1 MADFTPEQIRQLRE
15 ELEQLNRL
23 KQQGLDYDRERQL
36 LLDAFL
42 DSQNKTA
49 KNVADQVLNLQ
60 AYNEHLKNLG
70 NTIEANLLKRE
81 AAKELISEQIRLNQT
96 LIESGAENGDELLK
110 NISKLQDQLEKQET
124 ILDVQKEMN
133 KDMRQTT
140 SLVQAAEKAAAKM
153 ALSFQNPTMALGQ
166 MNVGFQK
173 LGGFLTGKFI
183 DGFASMITSFD
194 EASKAFETQFAV
206 GNEYKTM
213 LGDIYG
219 EQATLGVSMEELT
232 KGMGDLITNFTDFT
246 MLLPA
251 QQKQLART
259 ATMMQEAHGVATE
272 DFSKGIQHSTKM
284 LGMGVNAAENF
295 ATEIVSTAEA
305 LGVAPA
311 QLSAQFAQMGPQL
324 AKFGTQGGKT
334 FKELARI
341 SKITGME
348 MEKVLA
354 ITNKFDTFEGAAEQ
368 AGQLNAALGGNFVNA
383 MDLMMATDPAE
394 RFNMIRDAIL
404 DTGLTFD
411 DMSYYQKQFYTNALG
426 LSDVGD
432 LALMLSGNMDAL
444 GGATNQTSKDYQE
457 QAERAKALMTIQEKL
472 QSIFL
477 QSAPQIEYF
486 ATKLSDLAT
495 YLQENG
501 KQILIFAGVLQ
512 GLNVLWAG
520 WRAIQMF
527 RATNA
532 VISLAQGGKEIV
544 QTKAQTVA
552 LGAQNKTLLTN
563 IKLNAN
569 RKKLLASMPAA
580 GGATSAFGTAATIAA
595 IGVALLGFG
604 AAVKFAG
611 EGIAVMADSFKN
623 LNVEQME
630 GLNNIMITLGL
641 TMGGLAITLGIFA
654 MVAGASAG
662 PLMAFGGA
670 VALIGAGIGLA
681 AAGIGYMAEG
691 FATMFTALDNSK
703 VDSIVG
709 LFAAIG
715 LGAPLLFLAGLGMG
729 ALALG
734 MGALAFSLKFIATDD
749 LEAIATFTESLA
761 NTSVSELSELA
772 STIKAVANAMDDIPV
787 RKATVFDMIMKQ
799 TAVTANAVAAG
810 TRTAMQGTVNRGSAS
825 PARPHDPNRVIGKIL
840 LKFDTELLE
849 SKIITLAQTSEGYEI
864 IEQLSG
870 RA

>member
-1 MADFTPEQIRQLRE
+1 MADLTPQQIQKLRD
-15 ELEQLNRL
+15 ELEQLNKA
-23 KQQGLDYDRERQL
+23 KQQGLDYDKERQQL
-36 LLDAFL
+36 LTAYLQT
-42 DSQNKTA
+42 QNKSA
-49 KNVADQVLNLQ
+49 QVLAQTLIDLE
-60 AYNEHLKNLG
+60 AYRQKLENIG
-70 NTIEANLLKRE
+70 NTIDGNLLKRE
-81 AAKELISEQIRLNQT
+81 VGVEMLREQIRLNQE
-96 LIESGAENGDELLK
+96 LIRSGADNADELLK
-110 NISKLQDQLEKQET
+110 ANAKYQDMLDKQET

-166 MNVGFQK
+166 LNVGFQK

-183 DGFASMITSFD
+183 DGFTGMITAFD
-194 EASKAFETQFAV
+194 ETSKAFETQFAV
-206 GNEYKTM
+206 GNEYKGM

-251 QQKQLART
+251 QQKQLAST
-259 ATMMQEAHGVATE
+259 ATMMQEAYGVSTA

-284 LGMGVNAAENF
+284 LGMGVNAAKDF

-324 AKFGTQGGKT
+324 AKFGTQGGKA

-348 MEKVLA
+348 MGKILA

-411 DMSYYQKQFYTNALG
+411 TMSYYQKQFYTNALG

-512 GLNVLWAG
+512 SLNLVWAG

-527 RATNA
+527 RAANA
-532 VISLAQGGKEIV
+532 VISLANGTKEVV
-544 QTKAQTVA
+544 QTEAKTVA
-552 LGAQNKTLLTN
+552 LAKENMVLRENIGLKMKANDMGA
-563 IKLNAN
+563 A
-569 RKKLLASMPAA
+569 PPPVAA
-580 GGATSAFGTAATIAA
+580 GMSAAAIAA
-595 IGVALLGFG
+595 IGVALVGLGVG
-604 AAVKFAG
+604 LMAAGKGVAFMA
-611 EGIAVMADSFKN
+611 EAMQDMSPAQILAMSAPIAALALSFYA
-623 LNVEQME
+623 LVP
-630 GLNNIMITLGL
+630 
-641 TMGGLAITLGIFA
+641 AITA
-654 MVAGASAG
+654 VAAAGAGAAG
-662 PLMAFGGA
+662 PLMALSLPLLAIGLA
-670 VALIGAGIGLA
+670 VGVASAGIGF
-681 AAGIGYMAEG
+681 MAQG
-691 FATMFTALDNSK
+691 FALMFE
-703 VDSIVG
+703 SINLEKMGGFAIFVG
-709 LFAAIG
+709 SLVAGAI
-715 LGAPLLFLAGLGMG
+715 FMKMAGVGMG
-729 ALALG
+729 ALAIGLG
-734 MGALAFSLKFIATDD
+734 LVGLALKFIATDD

-761 NTSVSELSELA
+761 NTSVAQMRELA
-772 STIKAVANAMDDIPV
+772 GTIKAVANAMDDIPV
-787 RKATVFDMIMKQ
+787 RKATVFDAVLKQ
-799 TAVTANAVAAG
+799 TVMAATVLGGGARIAQAQRGGTTTANNTNNNAP
-810 TRTAMQGTVNRGSAS
+810 RGKLG
-825 PARPHDPNRVIGKIL
+825 DIL
-840 LKFDTELLE
+840 IKFDSELFKDKVI
-849 SKIITLAQTSEGYEI
+849 SIYEEADGI
-864 IEQLSG
+864 SAREAAYNS
-870 RA
+870 

>member
-1 MADFTPEQIRQLRE
+1 MADLTPQQIQKLRD
-15 ELEQLNRL
+15 ELEQLNKA
-23 KQQGLDYDRERQL
+23 KQQGLDYDKERQQL
-36 LLDAFL
+36 LTAYLQT
-42 DSQNKTA
+42 QNKSA
-49 KNVADQVLNLQ
+49 QVLAQTLIDLE
-60 AYNEHLKNLG
+60 AYRQKLENIG
-70 NTIEANLLKRE
+70 NTIDGNLLKRE
-81 AAKELISEQIRLNQT
+81 VGVEMLREQIRLNQE
-96 LIESGAENGDELLK
+96 LIRSGADNADELLK
-110 NISKLQDQLEKQET
+110 ANAKYQDMLDKQET

-166 MNVGFQK
+166 LNVGFQK

-183 DGFASMITSFD
+183 DGFTGMITAFD
-194 EASKAFETQFAV
+194 ETSKAFETQFAV
-206 GNEYKTM
+206 GNEYKGM

-251 QQKQLART
+251 QQKQLAST
-259 ATMMQEAHGVATE
+259 ATMMQEAYGVSTA

-284 LGMGVNAAENF
+284 LGMGVNAAKDF

-324 AKFGTQGGKT
+324 AKFGTQGGKA

-348 MEKVLA
+348 MGKILA

-411 DMSYYQKQFYTNALG
+411 TMSYYQKQFYTNALG

-512 GLNVLWAG
+512 SLNLVWAG

-527 RATNA
+527 RAANA
-532 VISLAQGGKEIV
+532 VISLANGTKEVV
-544 QTKAQTVA
+544 QTEAKTVA
-552 LGAQNKTLLTN
+552 LAKENMVLRENIGLKMKANAMGA
-563 IKLNAN
+563 A
-569 RKKLLASMPAA
+569 PPPVAA
-580 GGATSAFGTAATIAA
+580 GMSAAAIAA
-595 IGVALLGFG
+595 IGVALVGLGVG
-604 AAVKFAG
+604 LMAAGKGVAFMA
-611 EGIAVMADSFKN
+611 EAMQDMSPAQILAMSAPIAALALSFYA
-623 LNVEQME
+623 LVP
-630 GLNNIMITLGL
+630 
-641 TMGGLAITLGIFA
+641 AITA
-654 MVAGASAG
+654 VAAAGAGAAG
-662 PLMAFGGA
+662 PLMALSLPLLAIGLA
-670 VALIGAGIGLA
+670 VGIASAGIGF
-681 AAGIGYMAEG
+681 MAQG
-691 FATMFTALDNSK
+691 FALMFE
-703 VDSIVG
+703 SINLEKMGGFAIFVG
-709 LFAAIG
+709 SLVAGAI
-715 LGAPLLFLAGLGMG
+715 FMKMAGVGMG
-729 ALALG
+729 ALAIGLG
-734 MGALAFSLKFIATDD
+734 LVGLALKFIATDD

-761 NTSVSELSELA
+761 NTSVAQMRELA
-772 STIKAVANAMDDIPV
+772 GTIKAVANAMDDIPV
-787 RKATVFDMIMKQ
+787 RKATVFDAVLKQ
-799 TAVTANAVAAG
+799 TVMAATVLGGGARIAQVQRGGTTTANNTNNNAP
-810 TRTAMQGTVNRGSAS
+810 RGKLG
-825 PARPHDPNRVIGKIL
+825 DIL
-840 LKFDTELLE
+840 IKFDSELFKDKVI
-849 SKIITLAQTSEGYEI
+849 SIYEEADGI
-864 IEQLSG
+864 SAREAAYNS
-870 RA
+870 